1 MLILH
6 RIGRFGDAIPYMN
19 NVIRTG
25 KAFASPPSE
34 PYRRVSRIRLSS
46 QETFTPLAW
55 RTFRRTGRT
64 PCAGTGCN
72 PCLQKP
78 GMHPARRHLFQR
90 QDCCQYLRKV
100 LHACYMRHSAA
111 AMATFI
117 TFSSPALSNSFVIFP
132 VPALFTTPVTQ
143 PPLRPMEAARVRTV
157 DDSIS

>member
-1 MLILH
+1 MLVLH
-6 RIGRFGDAIPYMN
+6 RIGRFDLAGDAIPYMN
-19 NVIRTG
+19 NVIRAG
-25 KAFASPPSE
+25 KAFASPPN
-34 PYRRVSRIRLSS
+34 
-46 QETFTPLAW
+46 
-55 RTFRRTGRT
+55 RTGRSPVRGISPLWNGALSGALGERLAPELVAILVYKNRECIPPGDTFFKDKIVT
-64 PCAGTGCN
+64 P
-72 PCLQKP
+72 
-78 GMHPARRHLFQR
+78 
-90 QDCCQYLRKV
+90 YLRKV